1 MHSNSP
7 ILFESCNEIK
17 CFLFSLLDQKG
28 IKEQCDD
35 PVAGS
40 SSIVDWG
47 VKYLETKSE
56 LVPFSSYNN
65 SSRI

>member
-1 MHSNSP
+1 
-7 ILFESCNEIK
+7 
-17 CFLFSLLDQKG
+17 LDQKG

-40 SSIVDWG
+40 SRIVDWG

-56 LVPFSSYNN
+56 LVPLAVTTTPPG
-65 SSRI
+65 I